1 MAAKPKS
8 KIGKGLAVA
17 STLCLLFFNHLHKD
31 EISIVCVL
39 IALSLIYAFSDWA
52 VRGSSPAEKI
62 GRWVALPVFCGA
74 IALVLAAHFWPNW
87 ELTGEQRPILAEM
100 AKQMPKD
107 MVLLVEFPTG
117 DKMAQDY
124 GEQIRQVFQDNGAKV
139 NKIRVL
145 HGLGPDPE
153 GMLVITPQEP
163 LDGSWCASYRYGSA
177 LAFQMSQHGMPTV
190 LTYDTSGVK
199 TVDCSSLEIWVGK
212 KPRE

>member
-74 IALVLAAHFWPNW
+74 IALVL
-87 ELTGEQRPILAEM
+87 
-100 AKQMPKD
+100 QMPKD
-107 MVLLVEFPTG
+107 MVLLVELPTG